1 MHLQLWTRAELH
13 RTIVLIWQACD
24 GRSLCRD
31 CQIIEV
37 SYGIRLCPE
46 ADLAGFFE
54 SVVSSLDLLGAV
66 KITGELVSREFHAKF
81 VPGSGTDLEI
91 GACELDTPAFH
102 NVVEPVIIFERV
114 GTNDVVIFGILQ
126 TKHQTAGLVD
136 TAGNGFEFNAD
147 VQVAKRA
154 FVANQ

>member
-46 ADLAGFFE
+46 ADLARIFE
-54 SVVSSLDLLGAV
+54 SVVGSLDLLGAV
-66 KITGELVSREFHAKF
+66 KITGEFVSREFHAKF
-81 VPGSGTDLEI
+81 VPGAGTDFEI
-91 GACELDTPAFH
+91 GAGELNATPTHHVIEA
-102 NVVEPVIIFERV
+102 VVVF
-114 GTNDVVIFGILQ
+114 
-126 TKHQTAGLVD
+126 
-136 TAGNGFEFNAD
+136 
-147 VQVAKRA
+147 
-154 FVANQ
+154 